1 MNSKKAVRGWLMYD
15 WANSAFVTTMIAAV
29 MPVYYEKVAGK
40 GLGENMATVYWAN
53 TQSIGALIVALL
65 SPVLGAIA
73 DYSGSKIKFLS
84 FFAILGSI
92 ASLLCVLVGEGDWLL
107 ASVLV
112 IVGLIGFGAGNT
124 FYDALLIEIAPAD
137 RRDQL
142 SSQGYAWGYLG
153 GGLLL
158 GINIVM
164 IQKWELLGFAS
175 SESAT
180 RIVFMT
186 VGVWWLLFA
195 IPIVRHVKERQ
206 RQTTGQTAARAVKI
220 AFQRLGQ
227 TFRRIKQYPELL
239 KYMVSYWFFNDGI
252 NTVIV
257 MATVYGSSIGIGM
270 NALITALLI
279 TQFIGFPSSLLFG
292 RFARKLGAKK
302 GLYLSLT
309 LYIIIVTLGFFME
322 NALHFYILATM
333 VGLVQGG
340 SQALARSLYAE
351 LVPPARSAEFFG
363 FLTISSKFSSVVG
376 PLVFAI
382 TAGNTDSSRIG
393 ILSLIAFFVIGIAL
407 LWTVDLAKG
416 KREAVAEQNVT

>member
-1 MNSKKAVRGWLMYD
+1 MYD

-40 GLGENMATVYWAN
+40 GLGGNLPTVYWAN
-53 TQSIGALIVALL
+53 TQSIAALIVAVL

-73 DYSGSKIKFLS
+73 DHTGSKIKFLS

-107 ASVLV
+107 ASVL
-112 IVGLIGFGAGNT
+112 IIIGMIGFAAGNT
-124 FYDALLIEIAPAD
+124 FYDALLIDVSPAD
-137 RRDQL
+137 QRDQV
-142 SSQGYAWGYLG
+142 SSKGYAWGYLG
-153 GGLLL
+153 GGVLLA
-158 GINIVM
+158 INVVM
-164 IQKWELLGFAS
+164 IQKWEWLGLSS

-180 RIVFMT
+180 RIVFLT
-186 VGVWWLLFA
+186 VGLWWILFA
-195 IPIVRHVKERQ
+195 IPIVRHVKESRREAAASTVKQ
-206 RQTTGQTAARAVKI
+206 AVSTA
-220 AFQRLGQ
+220 FERLGK
-227 TFRRIKQYPELL
+227 TFRSIRQYPELL

-257 MATVYGSSIGIGM
+257 MATVYGSSIGIEM

-279 TQFIGFPSSLLFG
+279 TQFVGFPSSLLFG

-302 GLYLSLT
+302 GLYLSLM
-309 LYIIIVTLGFFME
+309 LYIVIVTLGFFME

-340 SQALARSLYAE
+340 SQALARSLYAD
-351 LVPPARSAEFFG
+351 LVPPVRSAEFFG

-376 PLVFAI
+376 PFVFAVV
-382 TAGNTDSSRIG
+382 AGNTDSSRIG
-393 ILSLIAFFVIGIAL
+393 ILSLIAFFVIGIVL
-407 LWTVDLAKG
+407 LRYVNIDKG
-416 KREAVAEQNVT
+416 KREALAEENAA

>member
-1 MNSKKAVRGWLMYD
+1 MNNNKAIRGWLMYD

-40 GLGENMATVYWAN
+40 GLGGNLPTVYWAN
-53 TQSIGALIVALL
+53 TQSIAALIVAVL

-73 DYSGSKIKFLS
+73 DHTGSKIKFLS

-107 ASVLV
+107 ASVL
-112 IVGLIGFGAGNT
+112 IIIGMIGFAAGNT
-124 FYDALLIEIAPAD
+124 FYDALLIDVSPAD
-137 RRDQL
+137 QRDQV
-142 SSQGYAWGYLG
+142 SSKGYAWGYLG
-153 GGLLL
+153 GGVLLA
-158 GINIVM
+158 INVVM
-164 IQKWELLGFAS
+164 IQKWEWLGLSS

-180 RIVFMT
+180 RIVFLT
-186 VGVWWLLFA
+186 VGLWWILFA
-195 IPIVRHVKERQ
+195 IPIVRHVKESRREAAASTVKQ
-206 RQTTGQTAARAVKI
+206 AVSTA
-220 AFQRLGQ
+220 FERLGK
-227 TFRRIKQYPELL
+227 TFRSIRQYPELL

-257 MATVYGSSIGIGM
+257 MATVYGSSIGIEM

-279 TQFIGFPSSLLFG
+279 TQFVGFPSSLLFG

-302 GLYLSLT
+302 GLYLSLM
-309 LYIIIVTLGFFME
+309 LYIVIVTLGFFME

-340 SQALARSLYAE
+340 SQALARSLYAD
-351 LVPPARSAEFFG
+351 LVPPVRSAEFFG

-376 PLVFAI
+376 PFVFAVV
-382 TAGNTDSSRIG
+382 AGNTDSSRIG
-393 ILSLIAFFVIGIAL
+393 ILSLIAFFVIGIVL
-407 LWTVDLAKG
+407 LRYVNIDKG
-416 KREAVAEQNVT
+416 KREALAEENAA

>member
-1 MNSKKAVRGWLMYD
+1 MYD